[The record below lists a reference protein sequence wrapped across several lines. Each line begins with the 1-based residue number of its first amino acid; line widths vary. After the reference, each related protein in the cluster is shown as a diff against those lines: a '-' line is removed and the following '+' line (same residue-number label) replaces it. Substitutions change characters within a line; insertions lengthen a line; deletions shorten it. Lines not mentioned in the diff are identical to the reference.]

1 MTNAA
6 AVKTQRQPQTRTRF
20 YQIMSLVTIGIVIAA
35 FAPSIVNPASRVAP
49 LTLLVTTHAIVFF
62 AWLLLFLVQ
71 TTLVTTGRIA
81 LHRRLGITAI
91 GLAAI
96 MIPVG
101 YASAIAMARRRIDLS
116 GDLNIQADP
125 LLPLVF
131 QLGDLLS
138 FATLVTAAL
147 LYRRRAEIHKRLMLM
162 CIVGTLMAAL
172 PLAHFT
178 GHNLRSTPTAFVP
191 LFAIVLFTPAIYDRI
206 QSGRFHPVS
215 LWGGVRSLSFSWEI
229 YGPWSSDPARC
240 GTSLPGG

>member
-1 MTNAA
+1 
-6 AVKTQRQPQTRTRF
+6 
-20 YQIMSLVTIGIVIAA
+20 MSLVAIGIVIAA

-62 AWLLLFLVQ
+62 VWLLLFLVQ

-81 LHRRLGITAI
+81 VHRRLGIIAI

-101 YASAIAMARRRIDLS
+101 YASAIAMARRGFDLS

-162 CIVGTLMAAL
+162 CIVGTLMAA

-215 LWGGVRSLSFSWEI
+215 LWGVVILFAWGNVRAVI
-229 YGPWSSDPARC
+229 IGPSEVWHKFARWLI
-240 GTSLPGG
+240 S